1 MSTHKRAVGGLYGSG
16 AGGDPHEVW
25 LCRLVG
31 SGFPKAVESGSR
43 TLCIIVELFIFNK
56 YYCWTRQVAYLSLGP
71 KSVSFPKVKLTFV
84 NVTVKNV
91 IPAMVK
97 LYALKAGLLLL
108 WVSLTRRALFLS
120 KFSSNMTIFH
130 QML

>member
-1 MSTHKRAVGGLYGSG
+1 MSPLPPRNVT
-16 AGGDPHEVW
+16 
-25 LCRLVG
+25 
-31 SGFPKAVESGSR
+31 
-43 TLCIIVELFIFNK
+43 
-56 YYCWTRQVAYLSLGP
+56 
-71 KSVSFPKVKLTFV
+71 FPKVKLTFV

-97 LYALKAGLLLL
+97 LYAPKAALLLL

-120 KFSSNMTIFH
+120 KFSSNMIIFH